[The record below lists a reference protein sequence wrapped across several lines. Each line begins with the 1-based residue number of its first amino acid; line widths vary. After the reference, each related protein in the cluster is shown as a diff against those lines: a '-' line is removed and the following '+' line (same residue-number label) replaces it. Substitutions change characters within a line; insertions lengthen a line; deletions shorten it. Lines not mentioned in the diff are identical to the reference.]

1 MYFGCLHIF
10 FALLESKAGI
20 EGLALNVL
28 IFDLFEP
35 HDFTGKDMK
44 VHIGKKRLVL
54 RIALFIWRPGKGIK
68 VHLIISLVIT
78 CLTPLKAGTTCR

>member
-1 MYFGCLHIF
+1 MYFGCLHMF

-20 EGLALNVL
+20 EGLALNLL

-44 VHIGKKRLVL
+44 VRIGNKGWYLGVPF
-54 RIALFIWRPGKGIK
+54 LFGGQGK
-68 VHLIISLVIT
+68 V
-78 CLTPLKAGTTCR
+78 